1 VSYLAEFE
9 PECPAFAEHQA
20 EEQRRHEAGELRQAL
35 YKQGELPYCQWCVET
50 GDWDN
55 HADHAFLDEMD
66 REGRINAHVEII
78 AMGAPCSWCHMT
90 EDKPGEGCR
99 AS

>member
-1 VSYLAEFE
+1 MTDPRCTCNAPYVSYLAEF
-9 PECPAFAEHQA
+9 
-20 EEQRRHEAGELRQAL
+20 ELRQAL